1 MLVATLK
8 RSPATVR
15 GAIASGTRADLQR
28 ALGRWY
34 RRERRDLPWRRTRD
48 PYAIWI
54 SEAMLQQTRVEAVI
68 PRYEAFLARLP
79 DVAALAAAGE
89 DAVLAL
95 WSGLGYYARARA
107 LRDAARAIVQRHA
120 GVLPRTRSAWLDL
133 PGVGPYTAG
142 AVLSIAFSA
151 SEPLV
156 DGNVQRVLARLFA
169 LEDRQGSRALS
180 ERCWALARE
189 LVPDGRDGLDPG
201 DWNQALMELG
211 ARLCTPRA
219 PRCADCP
226 LRDRCQAFELGRV
239 AELPR
244 ARARREPLDVR
255 LEILVVRSREE
266 FLFVRRPAA
275 GRMAGLFEFP

>member
-8 RSPATVR
+8 RSPSTLR
-15 GAIASGTRADLQR
+15 GAITSGTRADLQR
-28 ALGRWY
+28 MLGRWY

-89 DAVLAL
+89 AEVLAL

-120 GVLPRTRSAWLDL
+120 GVLPRTRAAWLEL

-169 LEDRQGSRALS
+169 LEEWQGSKALS
-180 ERCWALARE
+180 EGCWELARA
-189 LVPDGRDGLDPG
+189 LVPRAGDELDPG
-201 DWNQALMELG
+201 AWNQALMELG
-211 ARLCTPRA
+211 ARVCTARSPD
-219 PRCADCP
+219 CAACP
-226 LRDRCQAFELGRV
+226 
-239 AELPR
+239 
-244 ARARREPLDVR
+244 
-255 LEILVVRSREE
+255 EIGS
-266 FLFVRRPAA
+266 A
-275 GRMAGLFEFP
+275 